1 MRRKFISALLF
12 GALVA
17 ASTSTFVSCKDYD
30 DDINGLQGQ
39 ITANASTLEELVT
52 EKVNNLTTE
61 INALKQE
68 DARLNSA
75 LEAAK
80 ADLAAAIEEAK
91 TAAGNAEAAAKA
103 YADEKAAAAQVAAIE
118 AAKQAVADAQALLQA
133 GIDDANAQIAAI
145 SGKVTTQEEQIAGL
159 LEADAALQTAL
170 ETANANIA
178 AAQSTADEALAAA
191 EAAQGT
197 ADQNAATL
205 AQIVENLATV
215 KAELDEQISI
225 LGDKVDQ
232 AVADIA
238 ANKADA
244 DAKLTQ
250 VNSLIESNTK
260 AIEALQA
267 KDTELAGL
275 IAENTADLLE
285 LADQLTQVQAA
296 CEANLTAAKA
306 YADAQVAAL
315 RSALG
320 EDINKVSSDLAA
332 ALVRVSAAEEAIS
345 GIQEALKGQET
356 VNEGVSQSIKD
367 MQEDIAALQQS
378 VVDNIDAVMVEIGK
392 ISGEIEKING
402 TMKANSDDIKV
413 LQETAK
419 ALEGQLDS
427 QKISINEANQR
438 IDNLTQRVEDYIKS
452 NDQALED
459 LKAELNGAFTAAIT
473 EQGETLRGEISS
485 ATTGLQGQIDN
496 LSNLISGEE
505 TGLQSQIDAI
515 KTQIG
520 ALSGDQS
527 VVELI
532 DDKIQDAN
540 DRIDDVETSISGLD
554 TKIQGQL
561 ADIQSDIQSDI
572 TDIYLTIES
581 VNVRMTQLMNLFD
594 YELGR
599 MYDVLS
605 KQLKGLVFN
614 PEMYYQGIEAIGIKS
629 FNYNAIVAGVGTANV
644 DDNQIN
650 DGVDIRKAS
659 TGTSVVPVV
668 SASYWLNPSNA
679 SIDTATAN
687 VKDHFKFIVNNA
699 TYTRAASEK
708 DIEVDSVRYV
718 EGKNG
723 LVNVFFSMKN
733 ADNIAKIPVHGDGNV
748 DVAALSYTGKG
759 TNGKDT
765 TVMSDFAALKQY
777 TITNFVINKAA
788 NANADVDESEAHL
801 ALTAKDAIEKEING
815 SYKYPTLEIA
825 YDNLEGINL
834 DEWFNV
840 HYDLNNQSDKIWGD
854 QEEIGKK
861 KFKLVYELIGY
872 QANDADKTNESKH
885 ATISDDNVL
894 TVHDLNG
901 TQGGRN
907 IIGRTPLVRVSL
919 IDENSNGNLVAVGYI
934 IVKIVDVAVADIT
947 VEAEPITN
955 GYTLNCEDNN
965 ALNNQRAITWQEVE
979 DLVLGHDKVNMS
991 KEEFEKV
998 YELANT
1004 NGTVNQYELNSNGEY
1019 KIDETPFGVIAQSN
1033 NPEGHETNVL
1043 YWTVSNN
1050 EAYQYFVQQK
1060 NESKSVYVLFKSKIE
1075 QSGNPDIYV
1084 KLTWTPSSVS
1094 ASPVATILNTK
1105 DHKSVADWHEAN
1117 SRAAGFDELHLQ
1129 VGDATV
1135 QGATCDYEQLVVSRT
1150 FNMNPLE
1157 ILKAG
1162 LNNGYADL
1170 AADASISYE
1179 FDQTKLAGLESK
1191 FSGYDFEIENRTD
1204 DQVLR
1209 ASIGGGFAQAVAT
1222 INKADGKISI
1232 VENENTKVLINKYG
1246 AGQLADALTLPV
1258 VIKPSTCE
1266 PASDLV
1272 KFENNAFDV
1281 RVIKP
1286 IFITGSTVGEMQ
1298 LNNASTLTQ
1307 DVALSFEDF
1316 NEYDPLKF
1324 YENSMSKVTFWDF
1337 YGVESIELGGTI
1349 QTDYRGTGFK
1359 PVDPAVFTVD
1369 FIEPTGEIS
1378 LKNMGKIKLT
1388 QVSMSRANDFQISVP
1403 LVVKYKWG
1411 ELKHEVV
1418 VKVKAA
1424 SGQNRAKSY

>member
-178 AAQSTADEALAAA
+178 AAQGTADEALAAA
-191 EAAQGT
+191 QAAQGT

-205 AQIVENLATV
+205 AQVVENLTKV

-244 DAKLTQ
+244 DAKLAQ

-296 CEANLTAAKA
+296 CTANLTAAKA

-378 VVDNIDAVMVEIGK
+378 VVDNIDAVMLEIGE

-402 TMKANSDDIKV
+402 TMKTNSDAIKV
-413 LQETAK
+413 LQETAAGLQK
-419 ALEGQLDS
+419 LLEEQQSSIDEAKQS
-427 QKISINEANQR
+427 ISG
-438 IDNLTQRVEDYIKS
+438 LTQKVEDYISS

-459 LKAELNGAFTAAIT
+459 LKTTLNDNFTAAI
-473 EQGETLRGEISS
+473 ENQGKTLREEIEQKASELS
-485 ATTGLQGQIDN
+485 TTLTQAITDGDAALQKK
-496 LSNLISGEE
+496 
-505 TGLQSQIDAI
+505 IDALQ
-515 KTQIG
+515 TQIG

-532 DDKIQDAN
+532 DDKIQKAN
-540 DRIDDVETSISGLD
+540 DRIDEVKTYISDLE

-561 ADIQSDIQSDI
+561 AD
-572 TDIYLTIES
+572 
-581 VNVRMTQLMNLFD
+581 VNGRIDDVLDELHGANKALMN
-594 YELGR
+594 YINAVEGQLGR

-629 FNYNAIVAGVGTANV
+629 FNYRAIVSGVEDANV
-644 DDNQIN
+644 DKNQIN
-650 DGVDIRKAS
+650 DGVSTRLAS
-659 TGTSVVPVV
+659 EETSVVPVV

-699 TYTRAASEK
+699 TYTRAASEE
-708 DIEVDSVRYV
+708 DIRVDSVRYDK
-718 EGKNG
+718 EKNG

-733 ADNIAKIPVHGDGNV
+733 ANNIAKIPVHGDGKV

-777 TITNFVINKAA
+777 TITKFVINKAA
-788 NANADVDESEAHL
+788 NANADVDEGHAHL
-801 ALTAKDAIEKEING
+801 AVSAKAAIEKDADG

-840 HYDLNNQSDKIWGD
+840 HYDLNNQPDKIWGD

-872 QANDADKTNESKH
+872 QADDADKTNESKH

-907 IIGRTPLVRVSL
+907 IIGRTPLVRVKL

-955 GYTLNCEDNN
+955 GYTLNCEDNK
-965 ALNNQRAITWQEVE
+965 ALNNQRAITWLEVE
-979 DLVLGHDKVNMS
+979 NLVLGHDKVNMS

-998 YELANT
+998 YKLDNT
-1004 NGTVNQYELNSNGEY
+1004 DGTVNQYVLNSNGKYE
-1019 KIDETPFGVIAQSN
+1019 IDNTPFGVITQSTD
-1033 NPEGHETNVL
+1033 PDGHETNVL

-1060 NESKSVYVLFKSKIE
+1060 NESKSVYVLFTSNIE

-1117 SRAAGFDELHLQ
+1117 SRAAGWDELHLQ

-1150 FNMNPLE
+1150 FNKNPLA

-1179 FDQTKLAGLESK
+1179 FDKTKLAGLESK
-1191 FSGYDFEIENRTD
+1191 FSGYDFTIDDRTD

-1222 INKADGKISI
+1222 IIKADGKISI

>member
-118 AAKQAVADAQALLQA
+118 AAKQAVAAAQAQLQA

-170 ETANANIA
+170 KTANANIA

-191 EAAQGT
+191 QAAQGT

-205 AQIVENLATV
+205 AQIVENLTTV

-244 DAKLTQ
+244 DAKLAQ

-320 EDINKVSSDLAA
+320 DDINKVSSDLAA

-345 GIQEALKGQET
+345 DIKEALKGQET
-356 VNEGVSQSIKD
+356 VNENVSESITA
-367 MQEDIAALQQS
+367 MQEDIADLQQS
-378 VVDNIDAVMVEIGK
+378 VVDNLDAVMGEIGK
-392 ISGEIEKING
+392 IADQIEEING
-402 TMKANSDDIKV
+402 TMKANSDAIKV
-413 LQETAK
+413 LQETAIG
-419 ALEGQLDS
+419 LQDQLDTH
-427 QKISINEANQR
+427 KLSIDEAKQG
-438 IDNLTQRVEDYIKS
+438 IANLTQRVEDYISS
-452 NDQALED
+452 NEQALEA
-459 LKAELNGAFTAAIT
+459 LQTTLNDNFTAAIA

-505 TGLQSQIDAI
+505 TGLQSQINAI

-527 VVELI
+527 VVGLI
-532 DDKIQDAN
+532 DEKIQEAN
-540 DRIDDVETSISGLD
+540 GRIDNVEDDIEDLD
-554 TKIQGQL
+554 TKIQGQI
-561 ADIQSDIQSDI
+561 ANIQSDI

-788 NANADVDESEAHL
+788 NANADVDEGEAHL

-840 HYDLNNQSDKIWGD
+840 HYSLNSEENHTVWGD

-885 ATISDDNVL
+885 ATISADNVL

-934 IVKIVDVAVADIT
+934 IVEIVDVAVADIT

-1004 NGTVNQYELNSNGEY
+1004 NGTVNLYELNSNGEY

-1033 NPEGHETNVL
+1033 DPEGHETNVL

-1075 QSGNPDIYV
+1075 QSGNPAIYV
-1084 KLTWTPSSVS
+1084 KLTWIPSSVS

-1191 FSGYDFEIENRTD
+1191 FSGYDFVIENRTD

-1369 FIEPTGEIS
+1369 FIEPTGKIS
-1378 LKNMGKIKLT
+1378 LNNMGKIKLT

>member
-178 AAQSTADEALAAA
+178 AAQGTADEALAAA
-191 EAAQGT
+191 QAAQGT

-205 AQIVENLATV
+205 AQVVENLTKV

-244 DAKLTQ
+244 DAKLAQ

-296 CEANLTAAKA
+296 CTANLTAAKA

-356 VNEGVSQSIKD
+356 VNENVSESITA
-367 MQEDIAALQQS
+367 MQGDIDELWKT
-378 VVDNIDAVMVEIGK
+378 VLDNADAVILEIGDINK
-392 ISGEIEKING
+392 QIESING
-402 TMKANSDDIKV
+402 TMKTNSGDIKA
-413 LQETAK
+413 LQETAAGLQK
-419 ALEGQLDS
+419 QLEEQQSSIDEAKQS
-427 QKISINEANQR
+427 ISG
-438 IDNLTQRVEDYIKS
+438 LTQKVKDYISS
-452 NDQALED
+452 NDQALEA
-459 LKAELNGAFTAAIT
+459 LKTTLNDNFTAAIE
-473 EQGETLRGEISS
+473 EQGKTLRDEIEKKASNLS
-485 ATTGLQGQIDN
+485 TALTQTITSGDKALQDQIDV
-496 LSNLISGEE
+496 
-505 TGLQSQIDAI
+505 I

-527 VVELI
+527 VVGLI
-532 DDKIQDAN
+532 DEKIQDAN
-540 DRIDDVETSISGLD
+540 KRIDDAVKEITTIKGQISN
-554 TKIQGQL
+554 IE
-561 ADIQSDIQSDI
+561 SDI

-614 PEMYYQGIEAIGIKS
+614 PMMYYQGIEAIGIKS
-629 FNYNAIVAGVGTANV
+629 FNYKAIVSGVEDANV
-644 DDNQIN
+644 DKNQIN
-650 DGVDIRKAS
+650 DGVSTRLAS
-659 TGTSVVPVV
+659 EETSVVPVV

-699 TYTRAASEK
+699 TYTRAASEE
-708 DIEVDSVRYV
+708 DIRIDSVRYDK
-718 EGKNG
+718 EKNG

-733 ADNIAKIPVHGDGNV
+733 ANNIAKIPVHGDGKV

-777 TITNFVINKAA
+777 TITKFVINKAA
-788 NANADVDESEAHL
+788 NANADVDEGHAHL
-801 ALTAKDAIEKEING
+801 AVSAKAAIEKETDG

-907 IIGRTPLVRVSL
+907 IIGRTPLVRVKL

-965 ALNNQRAITWQEVE
+965 ALNNQRAITWLEVE
-979 DLVLGHDKVNMS
+979 NLVLGHDKVNMS

-998 YELANT
+998 YKLDNT
-1004 NGTVNQYELNSNGEY
+1004 GGTVNQYVLNSNGKYE
-1019 KIDETPFGVIAQSN
+1019 IDDTPFGVITQSN
-1033 NPEGHETNVL
+1033 DLEGHETNVL

-1060 NESKSVYVLFKSKIE
+1060 NESKSVYVLFTSNIE

-1117 SRAAGFDELHLQ
+1117 SRAAGWDELHLQ

-1150 FNMNPLE
+1150 FNKNPLE

-1162 LNNGYADL
+1162 LNSGYADL

-1179 FDQTKLAGLESK
+1179 FDETKLAGLESK
-1191 FSGYDFEIENRTD
+1191 FSGYDFSIEDRTD

-1337 YGVESIELGGTI
+1337 YGVESIVLGGTI

>member
-68 DARLNSA
+68 DARLNSP
-75 LEAAK
+75 LQAAK

-178 AAQSTADEALAAA
+178 AAQGTADEALAAA
-191 EAAQGT
+191 QAAQGT

-205 AQIVENLATV
+205 AQVVENLTKV

-244 DAKLTQ
+244 DAKLAQ

-296 CEANLTAAKA
+296 CTANLTAAKA

-378 VVDNIDAVMVEIGK
+378 VVDNIDAVMLEIGE

-402 TMKANSDDIKV
+402 TMKTNSDAIKV
-413 LQETAK
+413 LQETAIG
-419 ALEGQLDS
+419 LQEQLNS
-427 QKISINEANQR
+427 QKLSIDEAKEK
-438 IDNLTQRVEDYIKS
+438 IGNLTTLVEDYIKS
-452 NDQALED
+452 NDQALKD
-459 LKAELNGAFTAAIT
+459 LETTLNDNFTTAIE
-473 EQGETLRGEISS
+473 EQGETLRDEIEEKAS
-485 ATTGLQGQIDN
+485 N
-496 LSNLISGEE
+496 LSTTLTQAITDGDAA
-505 TGLQSQIDAI
+505 LQKKIDALQ
-515 KTQIG
+515 TQIG

-532 DDKIQDAN
+532 DDKIQKAN
-540 DRIDDVETSISGLD
+540 DRIDDVKTSISDLE

-561 ADIQSDIQSDI
+561 AD
-572 TDIYLTIES
+572 
-581 VNVRMTQLMNLFD
+581 VNGRIDDVLDELHGANKALMN
-594 YELGR
+594 YINAVEGQLGR

-629 FNYNAIVAGVGTANV
+629 FNYNAIVGGVDEVADVNK
-644 DDNQIN
+644 DQSK
-650 DGVDIRKAS
+650 DGVNIRKAS

-699 TYTRAASEK
+699 TYTRAASEE
-708 DIEVDSVRYV
+708 DIRVDSVRYD
-718 EGKNG
+718 EKKNG
-723 LVNVFFSMKN
+723 LINVFFSMKN

-748 DVAALSYTGKG
+748 DVAALSYKGKG

-777 TITNFVINKAA
+777 TITDFVINKAA
-788 NANADVDESEAHL
+788 NANADVDEGHAHL
-801 ALTAKDAIEKEING
+801 ALSAKDAIEKEADG

-840 HYDLNNQSDKIWGD
+840 HYSLNSEENHTVWGD

-885 ATISDDNVL
+885 ATISADNVL

-907 IIGRTPLVRVSL
+907 IIGRTPLVRVKL

-955 GYTLNCEDNN
+955 GYTLNCEDNK
-965 ALNNQRAITWQEVE
+965 ALNKQRAITWLEVE
-979 DLVLGHDKVNMS
+979 NLVLGHDKVNMS

-998 YELANT
+998 YKLDNT
-1004 NGTVNQYELNSNGEY
+1004 DGTVNQYVLNSNGKYE
-1019 KIDETPFGVIAQSN
+1019 IDDTPFGVITQSN
-1033 NPEGHETNVL
+1033 APEGHETNVL

-1060 NESKSVYVLFKSKIE
+1060 NESKSVYVLFTSNIE

-1117 SRAAGFDELHLQ
+1117 SRAAGWDELHLQ

-1150 FNMNPLE
+1150 FNKNPLE

-1162 LNNGYADL
+1162 LNNGYAAL

-1191 FSGYDFEIENRTD
+1191 FSGYDFTIEDRTD

-1272 KFENNAFDV
+1272 KFENNAFNV

-1286 IFITGSTVGEMQ
+1286 IFITGSSVGEMQ

>member
-244 DAKLTQ
+244 DAKLAQ

-296 CEANLTAAKA
+296 CAANLTAAKA

-356 VNEGVSQSIKD
+356 VNENVSESITA
-367 MQEDIAALQQS
+367 MQGDIDELWKT
-378 VVDNIDAVMVEIGK
+378 VLDNADAVILEIGDINK
-392 ISGEIEKING
+392 QIESING
-402 TMKANSDDIKV
+402 TMKTNSGDIKA
-413 LQETAK
+413 LQETAAGLQK
-419 ALEGQLDS
+419 LLEEQQSSIDEAKQS
-427 QKISINEANQR
+427 IS
-438 IDNLTQRVEDYIKS
+438 DLTQKVKDYISS
-452 NDQALED
+452 NDQALEA
-459 LKAELNGAFTAAIT
+459 LKTTLNDNFTAAI
-473 EQGETLRGEISS
+473 EAQGKTLREEIEQKASNLS
-485 ATTGLQGQIDN
+485 TALTQTITSGDKALQDQIDV
-496 LSNLISGEE
+496 
-505 TGLQSQIDAI
+505 I

-527 VVELI
+527 VVGLI
-532 DDKIQDAN
+532 DEKIQDAN
-540 DRIDDVETSISGLD
+540 TRIDDAVKAI
-554 TKIQGQL
+554 TKIQGQ
-561 ADIQSDIQSDI
+561 ISNIESDI

-614 PEMYYQGIEAIGIKS
+614 PMMYYQGIEAIGIKS
-629 FNYNAIVAGVGTANV
+629 FNYKAIVSGVEDANV
-644 DDNQIN
+644 DKNQIN
-650 DGVDIRKAS
+650 DGVSTRLAS
-659 TGTSVVPVV
+659 EETSVVPVV

-699 TYTRAASEK
+699 TYTRAASEE
-708 DIEVDSVRYV
+708 DIRVDSVRYDK
-718 EGKNG
+718 EKNG

-733 ADNIAKIPVHGDGNV
+733 ANNIAKIPVHGDGKV

-777 TITNFVINKAA
+777 TITHFVINKAA
-788 NANADVDESEAHL
+788 NANADVDEGHAHL
-801 ALTAKDAIEKEING
+801 AVSAKAAIEKETDG

-907 IIGRTPLVRVSL
+907 IIGRTPLVRVKL

-955 GYTLNCEDNN
+955 GYTLNCVDNN
-965 ALNNQRAITWQEVE
+965 ALNNQRAITWLEVE
-979 DLVLGHDKVNMS
+979 NLVLGHDKVNMS

-998 YELANT
+998 YKLDNT
-1004 NGTVNQYELNSNGEY
+1004 DGTVNQYVLNSNGKYE
-1019 KIDETPFGVIAQSN
+1019 IDDTPFGVITQSN
-1033 NPEGHETNVL
+1033 DLEGHETNVL

-1060 NESKSVYVLFKSKIE
+1060 NESKSVYVLFTSNIE

-1117 SRAAGFDELHLQ
+1117 SRAAGWDELHLQ

-1150 FNMNPLE
+1150 FNKNPLE

-1179 FDQTKLAGLESK
+1179 FDETKLAGLESK
-1191 FSGYDFEIENRTD
+1191 FSGYDFSIEDRTD

>member
-39 ITANASTLEELVT
+39 ITANASTLEELVN

-118 AAKQAVADAQALLQA
+118 AAQQAVATAQAQLQA

-205 AQIVENLATV
+205 AQIVENLTTV

-320 EDINKVSSDLAA
+320 DDINKVAADLAA
-332 ALVRVSAAEEAIS
+332 ALLRVNAAEEAIS

-356 VNEGVSQSIKD
+356 VNENVSESITA
-367 MQEDIAALQQS
+367 MQGDIDKLWQT
-378 VVDNIDAVMVEIGK
+378 VLDNADAVVIEIGE
-392 ISGEIEKING
+392 ISEQIADING
-402 TMKANSDDIKV
+402 TMKLNSDAIKA
-413 LQETAK
+413 LQETA
-419 ALEGQLDS
+419 AGLQEQLDS
-427 QKISINEANQR
+427 HKLSIDEAKQG
-438 IDNLTQRVEDYIKS
+438 IANLTQRVEDYISS
-452 NDQALED
+452 NEQALEA
-459 LKAELNGAFTAAIT
+459 LKTTLNDNFTAAIA

-485 ATTGLQGQIDN
+485 ATTGLQDQIDD
-496 LSNLISGEE
+496 LSDLISGEE
-505 TGLQSQIDAI
+505 TGLQSQINAI

-520 ALSGDQS
+520 ALNGDQS
-527 VVELI
+527 VVGLI
-532 DDKIQDAN
+532 DEKIKDAN
-540 DRIDDVETSISGLD
+540 DRIDGVETSISDLD

-561 ADIQSDIQSDI
+561 ADIQSDI

-581 VNVRMTQLMNLFD
+581 VNVHMTQLMNLFD

-614 PEMYYQGIEAIGIKS
+614 PMMYYQGIEAIGINS
-629 FNYNAIVAGVGTANV
+629 YNYNAIVSGVEDANV
-644 DDNQIN
+644 DKNQIN

-708 DIEVDSVRYV
+708 DIQVDSVRYDK
-718 EGKNG
+718 EKKG
-723 LVNVFFSMKN
+723 LVNVFFNMKN

-788 NANADVDESEAHL
+788 NANADVDKGHAHL
-801 ALTAKDAIEKEING
+801 AVSANAAIEKEAGG

-840 HYDLNNQSDKIWGD
+840 HYSLNAEENHTVWGD

-965 ALNNQRAITWQEVE
+965 ALNNQRAITWLEVE

-1004 NGTVNQYELNSNGEY
+1004 SGTVNQYELNSNGKYE
-1019 KIDETPFGVIAQSN
+1019 IDDTPFGVITQSN
-1033 NPEGHETNVL
+1033 DPEGHETNVL

-1094 ASPVATILNTK
+1094 ASPVATILNTNE
-1105 DHKSVADWHEAN
+1105 HKSVADWHEAN
-1117 SRAAGFDELHLQ
+1117 SRAAGWDELHLQ

-1150 FNMNPLE
+1150 FNKNPLE

-1162 LNNGYADL
+1162 LNNGYAAL

-1179 FDQTKLAGLESK
+1179 FDETKLAGLESK

-1209 ASIGGGFAQAVAT
+1209 ASIGGGFAEAVAT

-1349 QTDYRGTGFK
+1349 QTDYRGNGFK

-1369 FIEPTGEIS
+1369 FIEPTGKIS
-1378 LKNMGKIKLT
+1378 LNNMGKIKLT

-1418 VKVKAA
+1418 VMVKAA

>member
-39 ITANASTLEELVT
+39 ITANASTLEELVN

-118 AAKQAVADAQALLQA
+118 AAQQAVATAQAQLQA

-205 AQIVENLATV
+205 AQIVENLTTV

-320 EDINKVSSDLAA
+320 DDINKVAADLAA
-332 ALVRVSAAEEAIS
+332 ALLRVNAAEEAIS

-356 VNEGVSQSIKD
+356 VNENVSESITA
-367 MQEDIAALQQS
+367 MQGDIDKLWQT
-378 VVDNIDAVMVEIGK
+378 VLDNADAVVIEIGE
-392 ISGEIEKING
+392 ISEQIADING
-402 TMKANSDDIKV
+402 TMKLNSDAIKA
-413 LQETAK
+413 LQETA
-419 ALEGQLDS
+419 AGLQEQLDS
-427 QKISINEANQR
+427 HKLSIDEAKQS
-438 IDNLTQRVEDYIKS
+438 ITNLTQRVEDYIKS
-452 NDQALED
+452 NDQALKD
-459 LKAELNGAFTAAIT
+459 LETKLNDNFTAAIA
-473 EQGETLRGEISS
+473 EQGETLRGEISNAS
-485 ATTGLQGQIDN
+485 TGLQGQIDN
-496 LSNLISGEE
+496 LSNLISGEG
-505 TGLQSQIDAI
+505 TGLQDQIDAI
-515 KTQIG
+515 RLQIG

-532 DDKIQDAN
+532 DEKIKAAN
-540 DRIDDVETSISGLD
+540 DRIDEAVKDI
-554 TKIQGQL
+554 TKINGQ
-561 ADIQSDIQSDI
+561 ISNIQSDI

-614 PEMYYQGIEAIGIKS
+614 PMMYYQGIEAIGINS
-629 FNYNAIVAGVGTANV
+629 YNYNAIVGGVGTANV

-708 DIEVDSVRYV
+708 DIQVDSVRYD
-718 EGKNG
+718 KKKKG
-723 LVNVFFSMKN
+723 LVNVFFNMKN

-788 NANADVDESEAHL
+788 NANADVDKGHAHL
-801 ALTAKDAIEKEING
+801 AVSAKAAIEKEADG

-840 HYDLNNQSDKIWGD
+840 HYSLNAEENHTVWGD

-947 VEAEPITN
+947 VEAMPVTN

-1004 NGTVNQYELNSNGEY
+1004 SGTVNQYELNSNGKYE
-1019 KIDETPFGVIAQSN
+1019 IDDTPFGVITQSN
-1033 NPEGHETNVL
+1033 DPEGHETNVL

-1117 SRAAGFDELHLQ
+1117 SRYAGWDELHLQ

-1150 FNMNPLE
+1150 FNKNPLE

-1162 LNNGYADL
+1162 LNNGYAAL

-1179 FDQTKLAGLESK
+1179 FDETKLAGLESK

-1209 ASIGGGFAQAVAT
+1209 ASIGGGFAEAVAT

-1349 QTDYRGTGFK
+1349 QTDYRGNGFK

-1369 FIEPTGEIS
+1369 FIEPTGKIS
-1378 LKNMGKIKLT
+1378 LNNMGKIKLT

-1418 VKVKAA
+1418 VMVKAA